1 MPKIN
6 FIEHNGAEHTVEA
19 VNGDSMMQSAINN
32 LIPGISADCGGE
44 CSCGTCHVV
53 IESSWIEKVGGPNNT
68 EEAMLSLNPDRQST
82 SRLSC
87 QIEISD
93 NLDGIIIKL
102 PEFQY

>member
-6 FIEHNGAEHTVEA
+6 FIEHNGEQHTVEA
-19 VNGDSMMQSAINN
+19 ASGDSIMQSAINN

-44 CSCGTCHVV
+44 CSCGTCHVI
-53 IESSWIEKVGGPNNT
+53 IEPTWLEKVGSPDKT
-68 EEAMLSLNPDRQST
+68 EEAMLSLNPDRKPH

-87 QIEISD
+87 QIKVSD
-93 NLDGIIIKL
+93 NIDGIIVQL